1 MRIDAMHLQVFR
13 KARRKKNELRDDVLL
28 DQKKTRISTSNIR
41 TEASETVV
49 LFDKAT
55 AAPNRQGL
63 V

>member
-1 MRIDAMHLQVFR
+1 MPCISKFSEKPGD
-13 KARRKKNELRDDVLL
+13 KKDELRQDVLL
-28 DQKKTRISTSNIR
+28 DQQKTRISTSNIR

-55 AAPNRQGL
+55 AAPNRHGL